1 MSNMFGG
8 VENTTKSQADTS
20 NEKPAVSKAIEEKR
34 GKGRPKKT
42 LDDMLEHPILSQV
55 DEDILEASVDDLGG
69 GRFKTLSFKST
80 EEQHKLV
87 RETCHKHGLT
97 LVDLLN
103 IGLHHTRRM

>member
-1 MSNMFGG
+1 MKNLQYLRLSR
-8 VENTTKSQADTS
+8 KSGERSPKDLGRHVRTS
-20 NEKPAVSKAIEEKR
+20 
-34 GKGRPKKT
+34 
-42 LDDMLEHPILSQV
+42 ILSQV

-103 IGLHHTRRM
+103 IGLHLP